1 MSDQE
6 ETPKQA
12 KIVACAV
19 ARNLEDF
26 ELLIDDFEREFGE
39 TLGVYAGEMRDKR
52 VVRAK
57 ENTNTLPTKMT
68 LAKMI
73 LTVLPLLVILVGPS
87 LYDMY
92 VHLFQAY

>member
-39 TLGVYAGEMRDKR
+39 TLGVYAGQRKHQHSANQNDPGKDDTHCSAALGHSR
-52 VVRAK
+52 RAF
-57 ENTNTLPTKMT
+57 
-68 LAKMI
+68 
-73 LTVLPLLVILVGPS
+73 S
-87 LYDMY
+87 L
-92 VHLFQAY
+92 